1 MDSPKPCSL
10 SSQLPSYTSL
20 PAGSTYVPC
29 HSKGGAY
36 EAVLL
41 ALGESAR
48 VDAAVCVGE
57 LALAVPHAGLVL
69 ALVRVAVGEG
79 VLPSA
84 VHRIVDPLTLVDLAV
99 DPSVRA
105 LAVLVA
111 LDPLALVDV
120 AVGVVVGALTI
131 HVLVAPGTLVA
142 VARLPGDLDAVL
154 EVGHVLRE

>member
-1 MDSPKPCSL
+1 V
-10 SSQLPSYTSL
+10 
-20 PAGSTYVPC
+20 A
-29 HSKGGAY
+29 H

-41 ALGESAR
+41 ALGEATR
-48 VDAAVCVGE
+48 VDTAVCVVE

-84 VHRIVDPLTLVDLAV
+84 VHRIVDPLALVDLSV
-99 DPSVRA
+99 DPRVRA

-120 AVGVVVGALTI
+120 AIGVEVRALTWW
-131 HVLVAPGTLVA
+131 
-142 VARLPGDLDAVL
+142 ARG
-154 EVGHVLRE
+154 GGRG